1 MTNEQ
6 ILGLINYI
14 ANKEQ
19 SGKTLKPEQ
28 YNLLLPA
35 DCIKFAQLQRKE
47 YEKTQEVTNA
57 IKHLKVSDSNLTV
70 NAGTGIASVPT
81 NYEYGGQ
88 LWYNDSVPQRRKID
102 LVTDAE
108 FNLRMGSPLRKATV
122 KKPFGKLVG
131 SSLYFE
137 PKSLGSNVKFSYLK
151 VHTTPV
157 LDYYIDTNDIAIYFS
172 DPTDVAAWSA
182 GSYDSGDTVYYA
194 SNGHYY
200 KANTTTVEIPT
211 HSDWDIDED
220 YSHTLT
226 GDELGSSG
234 QTAST
239 IVDSLT
245 IEMDWRDTEKLIISD
260 MLLERIWPNLKKME
274 LAQYVELQKQ
284 ERNLS

>member
-1 MTNEQ
+1 MNLIQ
-6 ILGLINYI
+6 RMHLVALGTIV
-14 ANKEQ
+14 AKEVLRFIRIWIQ
-19 SGKTLKPEQ
+19 TIV
-28 YNLLLPA
+28 PA
-35 DCIKFAQLQRKE
+35 VITTSLYF
-47 YEKTQEVTNA
+47 V
-57 IKHLKVSDSNLTV
+57 I
-70 NAGTGIASVPT
+70 
-81 NYEYGGQ
+81 
-88 LWYNDSVPQRRKID
+88 
-102 LVTDAE
+102 
-108 FNLRMGSPLRKATV
+108 
-122 KKPFGKLVG
+122 FGKLVG